1 MCVANLG
8 KHGIQPLLL
17 HDRRGFLQYALPAAA
32 AEPFEQ
38 LRTHQRFVVA
48 ARADQNAVV
57 RHENR
62 SGPARHGL
70 AHCVLQCFCAR
81 QSIPRHGHAAEL
93 LPLLAGKAAGL
104 VSAQA
109 QRRGVGLVRVNDKID
124 VLKHRI
130 GERVHRPFAGRPAR
144 AGPFAGRQI
153 AQRDILRRDAAVVH
167 AAGRDEIMFAVR
179 AGRNI
184 APRPGDKPVFQ
195 QLAARFTDTRP

>member
-1 MCVANLG
+1 M
-8 KHGIQPLLL
+8 
-17 HDRRGFLQYALPAAA
+17 
-32 AEPFEQ
+32 
-38 LRTHQRFVVA
+38 
-48 ARADQNAVV
+48 
-57 RHENR
+57 
-62 SGPARHGL
+62 
-70 AHCVLQCFCAR
+70 
-81 QSIPRHGHAAEL
+81 
-93 LPLLAGKAAGL
+93 
-104 VSAQA
+104 
-109 QRRGVGLVRVNDKID
+109 RVNDKID

-167 AAGRDEIMFAVR
+167 AAGRDEIMSAVR

>member
-1 MCVANLG
+1 M
-8 KHGIQPLLL
+8 
-17 HDRRGFLQYALPAAA
+17 
-32 AEPFEQ
+32 
-38 LRTHQRFVVA
+38 
-48 ARADQNAVV
+48 
-57 RHENR
+57 
-62 SGPARHGL
+62 
-70 AHCVLQCFCAR
+70 
-81 QSIPRHGHAAEL
+81 
-93 LPLLAGKAAGL
+93 
-104 VSAQA
+104 
-109 QRRGVGLVRVNDKID
+109 RVNDKID

-167 AAGRDEIMFAVR
+167 AAGRDEVMFAVR

>member
-1 MCVANLG
+1 MSQKDIMHILERVSSGELSPSEA
-8 KHGIQPLLL
+8 
-17 HDRRGFLQYALPAAA
+17 ALELKM
-32 AEPFEQ
+32 EPFQDLGFAKIDHHRELRQGIAEVIYGEGKTPEQ
-38 LRTHQRFVVA
+38 ILKIVEAMLERGQKT
-48 ARADQNAVV
+48 
-57 RHENR
+57 
-62 SGPARHGL
+62 
-70 AHCVLQCFCAR
+70 VLITRMSA
-81 QSIPRHGHAAEL
+81 
-93 LPLLAGKAAGL
+93 KAAGL

-144 AGPFAGRQI
+144 AGPFAVRQI

-167 AAGRDEIMFAVR
+167 AAGRDEIMSAVR

-184 APRPGDKPVFQ
+184 APRPGNKPVFQ